1 MEANLHP
8 NELHLLYFFIENYI
22 WTEYLPLGIASS
34 TVFRADGYFD
44 VIISYM

>member
-22 WTEYLPLGIASS
+22 WTEYLLLGIVRLQQSS
-34 TVFRADGYFD
+34 ELID
-44 VIISYM
+44 ILMS